1 MNIIELAKKWGY
13 WDGNTAEFNDV
24 GLEQFAAAI
33 RAHER
38 QEIDKELGPLCRVG
52 SVSEYVQ
59 GRWDFA
65 EELQSI
71 LKERGQK

>member
-33 RAHER
+33 RADEREQCISILERLHER
-38 QEIDKELGPLCRVG
+38 SGGQYNYYQYAARV
-52 SVSEYVQ
+52 
-59 GRWDFA
+59 
-65 EELQSI
+65 L
-71 LKERGQK
+71 RGEA

>member
-33 RAHER
+33 RADEREQCILILERLHER
-38 QEIDKELGPLCRVG
+38 
-52 SVSEYVQ
+52 
-59 GRWDFA
+59 
-65 EELQSI
+65 
-71 LKERGQK
+71 RGGQYNYYQYAAKVLRGEA